1 MFRTWP
7 SRSTEVAQL
16 QSLIAG
22 KHDRPAV
29 WAQNLLCFHYGLC
42 SPPHTGGKSSTP
54 KAFPRPENTE
64 GVVEGPQL
72 GLLPNPA
79 SVYVA
84 VNYDLKAAA
93 DRAYLLV
100 RDLGGREVNMQVLGS
115 AEGQVVIDTR
125 RLPAGVYTVELH
137 NAGQRLLTQKL
148 IVQP

>member
-7 SRSTEVAQL
+7 NHSTEVAQL
-16 QSLIAG
+16 QILIAG

-42 SPPHTGGKSSTP
+42 TPPHTGGKSSTP

-84 VNYDLKAAA
+84 VNYGLKAAA
-93 DRAYLLV
+93 DRAYLMV
-100 RDLGGREVNMQVLGS
+100 RDLGGREVNMQVLGNT
-115 AEGQVVIDTR
+115 EGQMVLDTR

-137 NAGQRLLTQKL
+137 NADLKS
-148 IVQP
+148 